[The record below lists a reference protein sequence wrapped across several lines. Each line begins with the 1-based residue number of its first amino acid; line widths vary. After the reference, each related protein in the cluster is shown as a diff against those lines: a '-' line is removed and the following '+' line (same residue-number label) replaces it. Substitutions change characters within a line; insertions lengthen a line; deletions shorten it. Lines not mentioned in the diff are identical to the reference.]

1 MKKLLL
7 SMCCLFFTTGGSVL
21 ATEVPINPITPDIR
35 DRLRESTD
43 LVSHVEDSMAP
54 RVSDLEKIYKTFIET
69 CKGNEEDRG
78 CVEMQNQ
85 IREKYKE
92 VLSVMESELPKV
104 KQAVSSTGQN
114 LGQSIRAKTRNK
126 DLKELFEGVS
136 EKGTLP
142 RVRGPLSKKLSE
154 LLVAMGRPSTNVSIL
169 ELSLRTQA
177 DLISAEEILE
187 YLEAEINRQI
197 VVVDMMQDFG
207 VLSPEMASVMKG
219 VAEIF
224 GYDVDFGD
232 PDLGEQVVATDDW
245 RQ

>member
-1 MKKLLL
+1 MKKLIL
-7 SMCCLFFTTGGSVL
+7 SMCCLLFAINGAAL
-21 ATEVPINPITPDIR
+21 AREVMINPITPDIR

-43 LVSHVEDSMAP
+43 LVSHVEDTMAP
-54 RVSDLEKIYKTFIET
+54 RVTDLEKIYKTYTET
-69 CKGNEEDRG
+69 CKGKEEDRG
-78 CVEMQNQ
+78 CVEMQN
-85 IREKYKE
+85 
-92 VLSVMESELPKV
+92 LSAMESELPRV
-104 KQAVSSTGQN
+104 RLAVSSTARS
-114 LGQSIRAKTRNK
+114 LGGSIRAKTRNK
-126 DLKELFEGVS
+126 DLNELFRGVS

-154 LLVAMGRPSTNVSIL
+154 LLKAMGRPSTNVSIL

-177 DLISAEEILE
+177 DLISANEILE

-197 VVVDMMQDFG
+197 VVVDMMQDFS

-232 PDLGEQVVATDDW
+232 SDEEPEPKTDDW
-245 RQ
+245 RK

>member
-1 MKKLLL
+1 MKKLIL
-7 SMCCLFFTTGGSVL
+7 SICCLLFATNGAAL
-21 ATEVPINPITPDIR
+21 AREVMINPITPDIR

-43 LVSHVEDSMAP
+43 LVSHVEDTMAP
-54 RVSDLEKIYKTFIET
+54 RVTDLEKIYKTYTET
-69 CKGNEEDRG
+69 CKGKEEDRG

-92 VLSVMESELPKV
+92 VLSAMESELPKV
-104 KQAVSSTGQN
+104 RLAVSSTAQS
-114 LGQSIRAKTRNK
+114 LGESIRTKTRNK
-126 DLKELFEGVS
+126 DLNELFRGVS

-154 LLVAMGRPSTNVSIL
+154 LLKAMGRPSTNVSIL

-177 DLISAEEILE
+177 DLISANEILE

-197 VVVDMMQDFG
+197 VVVDMMQDFS

-232 PDLGEQVVATDDW
+232 SDEEPEPKTDDW
-245 RQ
+245 RK